1 MRKQFTLELVKS
13 YTLGKTE
20 RLKSRKRL
28 EALFKEGKSFAHF
41 PFRVYYILASES
53 KTEPHTPPLVFGVG
67 VGTRNFKK
75 AVDRNRIKRLIR
87 EAYRLQKQLL
97 VHKLN
102 ERGGRMDLF
111 FIFTGKEM
119 PDYSFLFQHMQ
130 TVLQKLEQR
139 IDQSY
144 E

>member
-1 MRKQFTLELVKS
+1 MKL

-28 EALFKEGKSFAHF
+28 EALFKEGKSFTHF
-41 PFRVYYILASES
+41 PFRVYYVLASEP
-53 KTEPHTPPLVFGVG
+53 KTEAHTPPLVFGVG

-97 VHKLN
+97 VHKLT

-130 TVLQKLEQR
+130 AVLQKLEQR

>member
-1 MRKQFTLELVKS
+1 MVKS

-20 RLKSRKRL
+20 RLKSRKHL
-28 EALFKEGKSFAHF
+28 EALFKGGKSFSHF
-41 PFRVYYILASES
+41 PFRVYYILSSES
-53 KTEPHTPPLVFGVG
+53 KAEVHTPPLVFGVG

-87 EAYRLQKQLL
+87 EVYRLQKQLL
-97 VHKLN
+97 VQKLN
-102 ERGGRMDLF
+102 ARGGRMDLF
-111 FIFTGKEM
+111 FIFTGKEI

-130 TVLQKLEQR
+130 TVLQQLEQR